1 MMRWRIYREQFER
14 SAGARHKVVLR
25 ARGYDDDISGGNR
38 PPLVRKYCFPVA
50 LDEGQDLIG
59 PRMDFLSDLAAGRHA
74 HENELGTF
82 GCVQHPPE
90 IGVAACELL
99 YVGRVWLVR
108 YFCLH
113 PVNATLLL

>member
-1 MMRWRIYREQFER
+1 MMRWCVYRKQLER

-25 ARGYDDDISGGNR
+25 ARSYDHDIPGGNR
-38 PPLVRKYCFPVA
+38 PALVRKYSFPVA
-50 LDEGQDLIG
+50 LDDGQYLIG
-59 PRMDFLSDLAAGRHA
+59 SRMDFLSDLAAGRHA

-90 IGVAACELL
+90 IGAAACELL
-99 YVGRVWLVR
+99 YIGRVWLVR

-113 PVNATLLL
+113 PVNATPFL